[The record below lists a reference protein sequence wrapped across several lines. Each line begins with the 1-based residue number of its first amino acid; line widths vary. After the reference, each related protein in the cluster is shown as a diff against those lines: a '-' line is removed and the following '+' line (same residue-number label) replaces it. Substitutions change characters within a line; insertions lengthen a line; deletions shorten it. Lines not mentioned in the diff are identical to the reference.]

1 LQEVEALCERVIII
15 NKGKIVA
22 DSKLADLKNKTVRK
36 SLIRVQWRESID
48 SNELKKI
55 ADGES
60 IMMISS
66 NLVEWE
72 TMNPDLTQKKILEWS
87 LQNALHIESLQNMSQ
102 DLESVFKSL
111 TLNNTEE

>member
-1 LQEVEALCERVIII
+1 VEALCERVIII

-22 DSKLADLKNKTVRK
+22 DSKLVDLKNKTVRK